1 MPTTTTSSS
10 SPPIILGI
18 QNSVFVNGLY
28 LDGSSPRPSASH
40 SAAKIRAGSLLS
52 SARITSNLPRL
63 SWRKD
68 RIIRHHA
75 KQRIIPLTPRTT
87 KAGPTMVFAA
97 FSRIRRPMA
106 ARMMELTE
114 RKKVLTC
121 CRRETRASEVPT
133 MSLYCSNSTE
143 TSASFGVVDSRCPNS
158 SCSTVSGFDATQ
170 FTYYFLYVS
179 LPPQQFH
186 VQFRE
191 SGGNYR
197 HYGFNGN
204 SHHALA

>member
-1 MPTTTTSSS
+1 MPTAKTTSS
-10 SPPIILGI
+10 SPPIIIGN

-40 SAAKIRAGSLLS
+40 SAAKIRAGSLRS

-75 KQRIIPLTPRTT
+75 KQRIIPLTPRTAKT
-87 KAGPTMVFAA
+87 GPAMLFAA

-106 ARMMELTE
+106 AKMRELTE

-133 MSLYCSNSTE
+133 MSSYCSNSTE
-143 TSASFGVVDSRCPNS
+143 TSSSFGVEDSRCPNN
-158 SCSTVSGFDATQ
+158 SCSTVSGSDGIQ
-170 FTYYFLYVS
+170 FTYYFLYVF
-179 LPPQQFH
+179 PPQEFH
-186 VQFRE
+186 VEFHE
-191 SGGNYR
+191 SGGNCR